1 MKTLSEDAF
10 ASSNV
15 IPISTAASS
24 ASSMIWSTSEVEED
38 CDEVEVEV
46 EVEVEAVEL
55 LPPQADSPSDA
66 RAAEERRKKVLLFMI
81 IHLTA
86 RKIYGIIL
94 L

>member
-38 CDEVEVEV
+38 CDEVEV

>member
-24 ASSMIWSTSEVEED
+24 TSSMIWSTSEVEED
-38 CDEVEVEV
+38 CNEV

-55 LPPQADSPSDA
+55 LPPHADSPSDA
-66 RAAEERRKKVLLFMI
+66 RVAEESCKKVLLFMI
-81 IHLTA
+81 LHLTI
-86 RKIYGIIL
+86 K
-94 L
+94 

>member
-1 MKTLSEDAF
+1 M
-10 ASSNV
+10 
-15 IPISTAASS
+15 
-24 ASSMIWSTSEVEED
+24 EED
-38 CDEVEVEV
+38 CDEVEV

-86 RKIYGIIL
+86 RKNIRHNFIIDNIRL
-94 L
+94 KINR